1 MRILSRA
8 LLVLGSVALLVGL
21 VAGVVNRQVLDGG
34 RFAGHV
40 DAVREDPQVA
50 RQVGLLVTERILA
63 QEPDLTGLRPL
74 LESASAALVASPA
87 LGPVVRG
94 TVAPLHDAL
103 TSDDDGQVILR
114 LADVGALLV
123 AAITTLVPQT
133 EAAIPSDLDVTLASI
148 GAQEFTGD
156 LIGAADD
163 VAMLAEVLPVL
174 GLLMLVAAGAL
185 DRRGWRGAVRA
196 TGTGALGAAGALVV
210 LLLVASWW
218 ASRLE
223 DDSIRDALV
232 GAAWRELDG
241 SFWAVAG
248 VVAAAGLL
256 MRVVASPGLDLDPA
270 TLASRGWRTL
280 SVAGTTPR
288 TELFRG
294 GALVL
299 VGGLTVM
306 RPLLV
311 LSLVGG
317 IAGVVLVLIGVRSL
331 LRVGVAWWVAR
342 RPDRVR
348 RDRERLVARAGPIAA
363 LAGAVALVA
372 AFVVGAWPAGR
383 DLPAFSATDGTACNG
398 HRELCDRRFDEVSY
412 AGTHN
417 SMAAADQPGWFL
429 AEQPY
434 GILRQLDDGIRV
446 LLIDS
451 WNGQRTQRPDVIAN
465 AGVDRKKALAE
476 ARATYGTRV
485 LESALR
491 VRDALDL
498 TPTGPVR
505 PYLCHALC
513 ELGSTDWEPLMAQV
527 KTWLDRHPREVVTFF
542 VQDEVSPEDTAALV
556 KRAGLASYVHTPVEG
571 QPWPTLGEMIDSGRR
586 VVFLLENASGGPE
599 NPWLIDARTAVQDT
613 PYSFRRPSQFT
624 CTRFRG
630 PADASLFLVNHWL
643 SNFDSRVTDAAKVNA
658 EDVLGPRLKAC
669 EAERGQRPNFV
680 AVDYYDR
687 GDLLGAVDRL
697 NGVS

>member
-1 MRILSRA
+1 MRTLSRA
-8 LLVLGSVALLVGL
+8 LVVLGSVTLLIGL

-40 DAVREDPQVA
+40 DAIREDPQVA
-50 RQVGLLVTERILA
+50 RQIGLLVTDRILA

-74 LESASAALVASPA
+74 LESASATLVASPA

-103 TSDDDGQVILR
+103 TSDDGGQVILR

-123 AAITTLVPQT
+123 TAITTLAPQT
-133 EAAIPSDLDVTLASI
+133 EAAIPPDLDVTLASI
-148 GAQEFTGD
+148 GAQELTGD
-156 LIGAADD
+156 LIEAADD
-163 VAMLAEVLPVL
+163 VALLAAVLPVL

-185 DRRGWRGAVRA
+185 DRRGWRGVVRA
-196 TGTGALGAAGALVV
+196 TGTGALGAAGVLVV

-218 ASRLE
+218 ASRL

-232 GAAWRELDG
+232 AAAWRELDG

-256 MRVVASPGLDLDPA
+256 MRLVASPGLDLDPS

-280 SVAGTTPR
+280 SGVGSTPR

-294 GALVL
+294 GAVVL
-299 VGGLTVM
+299 VGGLMVV

-311 LSLVGG
+311 LSLVGV
-317 IAGVVLVLIGVRSL
+317 IAGAALVLIGARSL
-331 LRVGVAWWVAR
+331 LRVGAAWWVAR

-348 RDRERLVARAGPIAA
+348 RDRQGLVARAGPIAA

-451 WNGQRTQRPDVIAN
+451 WNGQGTERPGVIAN
-465 AGVDRKKALAE
+465 AGADRKKALAE

-485 LESALR
+485 LQSALR
-491 VRDALDL
+491 IRDALDL

-513 ELGSTDWEPLMAQV
+513 ELGSTDWEPLMVQV

-556 KRAGLASYVHTPVEG
+556 RRAGLASYVHTPVAG
-571 QPWPTLGEMIDSGRR
+571 QPWPTLGEMIASGRR
-586 VVFLLENASGGPE
+586 VVFLLENASGGSAD
-599 NPWLIDARTAVQDT
+599 PWLIDARTAVQDT
-613 PYSFRRPSQFT
+613 PYSFRRPSEFT

-658 EDVLGPRLKAC
+658 EDVLWPRLKTC
-669 EAERGQRPNFV
+669 EAERGRRPNFV

-687 GDLLGAVDRL
+687 GDLLRAVDRL